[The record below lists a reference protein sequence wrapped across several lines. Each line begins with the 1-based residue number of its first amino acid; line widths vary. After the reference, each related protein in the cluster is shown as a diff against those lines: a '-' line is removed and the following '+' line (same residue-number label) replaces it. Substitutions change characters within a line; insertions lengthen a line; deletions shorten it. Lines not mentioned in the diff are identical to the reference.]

1 MEHSQKYNKRT
12 GIDVETKI
20 QSHVEIDLLKIQD
33 NAKSIKEYCNR
44 KLIAVVKADAYGH
57 GAVQV
62 ANVLHNIVDIFAVA
76 TVEEGIE
83 LRQAGIRNPIL
94 VLFTT
99 LPETVDEII
108 SYELT
113 PTIDNW
119 NLATRLNEAVLSRNS
134 LLQLVPIQKA
144 YIHLDINTGMNRSGI
159 PHLEVRDFINKLNT
173 LNRLELEGITTHLA
187 TADEEDQSFVN
198 LQLQRFLSSIEDVK
212 KSDTGIPFFH
222 VANSAATISIPDSHF
237 DAVRP
242 GLALYGIYPSNSYY
256 VDLQPALSWKTH
268 VIWVNTIDSGE
279 GISYGLTHKVTQPTR
294 IAAIQVGYGDGYP
307 RSLSNKGEVLIGGTR
322 RPILGRICMDITVVG
337 LETTD
342 NIEIGDEVILIGK
355 QGDEEITVDEIAE
368 KADTIPYEIL
378 TQIGKRVKRIYA

>member
-1 MEHSQKYNKRT
+1 M
-12 GIDVETKI
+12 ETKI

-57 GAVQV
+57 GAIQV
-62 ANVLHNIVDIFAVA
+62 ANVLHNITEMFAVA

-94 VLFTT
+94 VLFST
-99 LPETVDEII
+99 LPDTVDEII

-119 NLATRLNEAVLSRNS
+119 DLATRLNEAVLGRNS
-134 LLQLVPIQKA
+134 LLQFVPIEKA
-144 YIHLDINTGMNRSGI
+144 NIHLDINTGMNRSGI
-159 PHLEVRDFINKLNT
+159 PHLETKDFIEKLHT

-187 TADEEDQSFVN
+187 TAEEDDQTFVN
-198 LQLQRFLSSIEDVK
+198 LQLQRFVSSIEDVE

-222 VANSAATISIPDSHF
+222 VANSEATLSIPDSHF

-242 GLALYGIYPSNSYY
+242 GLALYGIYPSNSYF
-256 VDLQPALSWKTH
+256 VDLQPALRWKTH
-268 VIWVNTIDSGE
+268 VNWVNMIDSGE
-279 GISYGLTHKVTQPTR
+279 GISYGLTHKVTQPTL
-294 IAAIQVGYGDGYP
+294 IAGIQVGYGDGYP

-368 KADTIPYEIL
+368 KAGTIPYEIL
-378 TQIGKRVKRIYA
+378 TQIGKRVKRIYT

>member
-159 PHLEVRDFINKLNT
+159 PHLEVRDFIDKLNT

-242 GLALYGIYPSNSYY
+242 GLALYGIYPSNSYF

>member
-1 MEHSQKYNKRT
+1 MEHSQKYNKRI

-159 PHLEVRDFINKLNT
+159 PHLEVRDFIDKLNT

-368 KADTIPYEIL
+368 KTDTIPYEIL

>member
-1 MEHSQKYNKRT
+1 M
-12 GIDVETKI
+12 ETKI

-57 GAVQV
+57 GAIQV
-62 ANVLHNIVDIFAVA
+62 ADVLHNITEMFAVA

-94 VLFTT
+94 VLFST
-99 LPETVDEII
+99 LPDTVDEII

-119 NLATRLNEAVLSRNS
+119 DLATRLNEAVLGRNS
-134 LLQLVPIQKA
+134 LLQFVPIEKA
-144 YIHLDINTGMNRSGI
+144 NIHLDINTGMNRSGI
-159 PHLEVRDFINKLNT
+159 PHLETKEFIEKLQT

-187 TADEEDQSFVN
+187 TAEEEDQTFVN
-198 LQLQRFLSSIEDVK
+198 LQLQRFVSSIEDVA

-222 VANSAATISIPDSHF
+222 VANSEATLSIPDSHF

-242 GLALYGIYPSNSYY
+242 GLALYGIYPSNSYF
-256 VDLQPALSWKTH
+256 VDLQPALRWKTH
-268 VIWVNTIDSGE
+268 VNWVNMIDSGE

-294 IAAIQVGYGDGYP
+294 IAGIQVGYGDGYP

-368 KADTIPYEIL
+368 KAETIPYEIL
-378 TQIGKRVKRIYA
+378 TQIGKRVKRIYT

>member
-1 MEHSQKYNKRT
+1 M
-12 GIDVETKI
+12 ETKI

-57 GAVQV
+57 GAIQV
-62 ANVLHNIVDIFAVA
+62 ADVLHNITEMFAVA

-94 VLFTT
+94 VLFST
-99 LPETVDEII
+99 LPDTVDEII

-119 NLATRLNEAVLSRNS
+119 DLATRLNEAVLGRNS
-134 LLQLVPIQKA
+134 LLQFVPIEKA
-144 YIHLDINTGMNRSGI
+144 NIHLDINTGMNRSGI
-159 PHLEVRDFINKLNT
+159 PHLETKEFIEKLQT

-187 TADEEDQSFVN
+187 TAEEDDQTFVN
-198 LQLQRFLSSIEDVK
+198 LQLQRFVSSIEDVA

-222 VANSAATISIPDSHF
+222 VANSEATLSIPDSHF

-242 GLALYGIYPSNSYY
+242 GLALYGIYPSNSYF
-256 VDLQPALSWKTH
+256 VDLQPALRWKTH
-268 VIWVNTIDSGE
+268 VNWVNMIDSGE

-294 IAAIQVGYGDGYP
+294 IAGIQVGYGDGYP
-307 RSLSNKGEVLIGGTR
+307 RSLSNKGEVLIGGKR

-368 KADTIPYEIL
+368 KAETIPYEIL
-378 TQIGKRVKRIYA
+378 TQIGKRVKRIYT

>member
-1 MEHSQKYNKRT
+1 MEHSQKFNKRT

-33 NAKSIKEYCNR
+33 NAKAIKAYCNR

-62 ANVLHNIVDIFAVA
+62 ADVLHNIADMFAVA

-94 VLFTT
+94 VLFST
-99 LPETVDEII
+99 LTDTVDEII

-119 NLATRLNEAVLSRNS
+119 NLATRLNEAVLGRNS
-134 LLQLVPIQKA
+134 LLQLVPIEKA

-159 PHLEVRDFINKLNT
+159 PYLEVRDFIDKLQT

-187 TADEEDQSFVN
+187 TADEEDHSFVN
-198 LQLQRFLSSIEDVK
+198 LQLQRFVSSIEDVE

-242 GLALYGIYPSNSYY
+242 GLALYGIYPASSYF
-256 VDLQPALSWKTH
+256 VDLQPALCWKTH
-268 VIWVNTIDSGE
+268 VSWVSMIDSGE
-279 GISYGLTHKVTQPTR
+279 GISYGLTHKVKQPTR

-307 RSLSNKGEVLIGGTR
+307 RSLSNKGEVLINGIR

-342 NIEIGDEVILIGK
+342 HVEIGDEVILIGK
-355 QGDEEITVDEIAE
+355 QGDAEITVDEIAKKTE
-368 KADTIPYEIL
+368 TIPYEIL

>member
-1 MEHSQKYNKRT
+1 MEHSQKYNKRA

-33 NAKSIKEYCNR
+33 NAKAISEYCNR

-62 ANVLHNIVDIFAVA
+62 ANVLHNIVEMFAVA

-94 VLFTT
+94 VLFNT
-99 LPETVDEII
+99 LSDTVDEII

-119 NLATRLNEAVLSRNS
+119 NLATRLNEAVLGRKS
-134 LLQLVPIQKA
+134 LLQLVPIEKA
-144 YIHLDINTGMNRSGI
+144 YIHLDVNTGMNRSGI
-159 PHLEVRDFINKLNT
+159 PYLEVKDFIDKLQT

-187 TADEEDQSFVN
+187 TAEEEDQSFVN
-198 LQLQRFLSSIEDVK
+198 LQLQRFISSIEDVE
-212 KSDTGIPFFH
+212 KSDIGIPFFH
-222 VANSAATISIPDSHF
+222 VANSEATLSIPDSHF

-256 VDLQPALSWKTH
+256 VDLQPALCWKTH
-268 VIWVNTIDSGE
+268 VSWVNMIDSGE
-279 GISYGLTHKVTQPTR
+279 GISYGLSHKVTQPTR

-307 RSLSNKGEVLIGGTR
+307 RSLSNKGEVLIGGIR

-337 LETTD
+337 LDTD
-342 NIEIGDEVILIGK
+342 DNVKIGDEVILIGK
-355 QGDEEITVDEIAE
+355 QGDAEITVDEIAE
-368 KADTIPYEIL
+368 KAGTIPYEIL
-378 TQIGKRVKRIYA
+378 TQIGNRVKRIYA

>member
-1 MEHSQKYNKRT
+1 M
-12 GIDVETKI
+12 ETKI

-57 GAVQV
+57 GAIQV
-62 ANVLHNIVDIFAVA
+62 ADVLHNITEMFAVA

-94 VLFTT
+94 VLFST
-99 LPETVDEII
+99 LPDTVDEII

-119 NLATRLNEAVLSRNS
+119 DLATRLNEAVLGRNS
-134 LLQLVPIQKA
+134 LLQFVPIEKA
-144 YIHLDINTGMNRSGI
+144 NIHLDINTGMNRSGI
-159 PHLEVRDFINKLNT
+159 PHLETKDFIEKLQT

-187 TADEEDQSFVN
+187 TAEENDQTFVN
-198 LQLQRFLSSIEDVK
+198 LQLQRFVSSIEDVEK
-212 KSDTGIPFFH
+212 LDTGIPFFH
-222 VANSAATISIPDSHF
+222 VANSEATLSIPDSHF

-242 GLALYGIYPSNSYY
+242 GLALYGIYPSNSYF
-256 VDLQPALSWKTH
+256 VDLQPALRWKTH
-268 VIWVNTIDSGE
+268 VNWVNMIDSGE

-294 IAAIQVGYGDGYP
+294 IAGIQVGYGDGYP

-368 KADTIPYEIL
+368 KAETIPYEIL
-378 TQIGKRVKRIYA
+378 TQIGKRVKRIYT